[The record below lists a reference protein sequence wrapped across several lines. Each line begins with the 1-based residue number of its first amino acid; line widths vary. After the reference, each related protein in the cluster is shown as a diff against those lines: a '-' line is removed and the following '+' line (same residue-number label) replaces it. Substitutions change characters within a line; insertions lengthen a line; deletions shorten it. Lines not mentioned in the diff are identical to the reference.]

1 MTTAAKKNTHE
12 FADRLH
18 DLGDGV
24 SQIKDDLLL
33 SLKDGVAV
41 AARSGVNEA
50 GRTARRAMDMAK
62 AKGADAA
69 DAVKGQVA
77 ANPFASIAI
86 AAGVGFVLVP
96 LSAIRR
102 EAATPDTPYP
112 TPLRQHGVPRAPLLL
127 ACKRPGGTMTPY
139 IVPKVDCPARDR
151 QQAKRCAGAGRV
163 EGGGFAT
170 SGQGRLW

>member
-24 SQIKDDLLL
+24 SQIKDDL
-33 SLKDGVAV
+33 SELKDGVAV

-50 GRTARRAMDMAK
+50 GRAARRAMDMAK
-62 AKGADAA
+62 AKGSDAA

-86 AAGVGFVLVP
+86 AAGVGFVLGFM
-96 LSAIRR
+96 IRR
-102 EAATPDTPYP
+102 
-112 TPLRQHGVPRAPLLL
+112 
-127 ACKRPGGTMTPY
+127 
-139 IVPKVDCPARDR
+139 
-151 QQAKRCAGAGRV
+151 
-163 EGGGFAT
+163 
-170 SGQGRLW
+170 SGNS